1 MSRYGLLAS
10 YIASLNSRKMVIP
23 IYTFPAVINMLINS
37 HLTPNI
43 TETLL
48 LTLSVTLIS
57 YSVYWYNDYIDTYV
71 ELNTEEFKETTHSQR
86 PLAKGLVTK
95 RQFLGFILLTS
106 LAGLLLAY
114 MINIYVL
121 ALQVTF
127 LALGYVYST
136 EPMRLK
142 RRFTGKQLT
151 IIAGCTVAGLSGAL
165 VNGAVLPQN
174 MYSLLINSLVYLS
187 GSSLGDVRDVSG
199 DREIGVRT
207 FPVVLGPELTIRFAI
222 GVFVAVILAGFVGYI
237 GLGFNLALPVLT
249 TIIMAVWIFS
259 TYPLIKRWRDRV
271 YVEKIVWRRIVPM
284 NILVQVIPLI
294 GILVLG

>member
-1 MSRYGLLAS
+1 MSQNNLLVA
-10 YIASLNSRKMVIP
+10 YVESLNSRKMVIP
-23 IYTFPAVINMLINS
+23 VYTFPAVINLLINS
-37 HLTPNI
+37 HLAPTM

-57 YSVYWYNDYIDTYV
+57 YSVYWYNDYIDVYL
-71 ELNTEEFKETTHSQR
+71 ELNTEEFKDSTHSQR
-86 PLAKGLVTK
+86 PLAKELVTK
-95 RQFLGFILLTS
+95 VQFLAFIIATS

-121 ALQVTF
+121 ALQITF

-165 VNGAVLPQN
+165 VYGTVLPQN
-174 MYSLLINSLVYLS
+174 LYSLIINSLVYMG
-187 GSSLGDVRDVSG
+187 GSSLGDIRDVSV
-199 DREIGVRT
+199 DQKIGVRT
-207 FPVVLGPELTIRFAI
+207 FPVVLGPELTIRLALGI
-222 GVFVAVILAGFVGYI
+222 FVAVILAGFVGYI
-237 GLGFNLALPVLT
+237 GLGFNLALPMLT

-259 TYPLIKRWRDRV
+259 TYPLIRRWRDTV

-284 NILVQVIPLI
+284 NIIVQVIPLV
-294 GILVLG
+294 GILVLR

>member
-1 MSRYGLLAS
+1 MSRYGLLGS
-10 YIASLNSRKMVIP
+10 YLSSLNSRKMVIP
-23 IYTFPAVINMLINS
+23 IYTFPAVINLLISS

-48 LTLSVTLIS
+48 LVLSVTLIS

-71 ELNTEEFKETTHSQR
+71 ELGTEEFKETTHSQR

-95 RQFLGFILLTS
+95 NQFLEFILSTS

-127 LALGYVYST
+127 LALGYIYST

-165 VNGAVLPQN
+165 VNGTVLPQN

-187 GSSLGDVRDVSG
+187 GSSLGDVRDVSV
-199 DREIGVRT
+199 DRKIGVRT
-207 FPVVLGPELTIRFAI
+207 FPVVLGPELTIRFALGI
-222 GVFVAVILAGFVGYI
+222 FVAVILAGFVGYI
-237 GLGFNLALPVLT
+237 GLGFNLALPLLT
-249 TIIMAVWIFS
+249 TIVMAVWIFS
-259 TYPLIKRWRDRV
+259 TYPLIRRWRDSV
-271 YVEKIVWRRIVPM
+271 YVEKIVWKRIVPM
-284 NILVQVIPLI
+284 NILVQVIPLV
-294 GILVLG
+294 GILAFR

>member
-1 MSRYGLLAS
+1 MSNYRLLVA
-10 YIASLNSRKMVIP
+10 YIESLKSRKMVIP
-23 IYTFPAVINMLINS
+23 IYTFPAVINLLINS
-37 HLTPNI
+37 HLAPNI

-57 YSVYWYNDYIDTYV
+57 YSVYWYNDYIDVYL
-71 ELNTEEFKETTHSQR
+71 ESNTEEFKDSTHGQR
-86 PLAKGLVTK
+86 PLAKELVTK
-95 RQFLGFILLTS
+95 RQFLGFIIATS

-121 ALQVTF
+121 ALQITF

-165 VNGAVLPQN
+165 VYGTVLPQN
-174 MYSLLINSLVYLS
+174 LYSLIINSLVYMG
-187 GSSLGDVRDVSG
+187 GSSLGDVRDVSV
-199 DREIGVRT
+199 DRKIGVRT
-207 FPVVLGPELTIRFAI
+207 FPVVLGPELTIRFALGI
-222 GVFVAVILAGFVGYI
+222 FVAVILAGFVGYI
-237 GLGFNLALPVLT
+237 GLGFNLALPILT

-259 TYPLIKRWRDRV
+259 TYPLIRRWRDTV

-284 NILVQVIPLI
+284 NIIVQVIPLV
-294 GILVLG
+294 GILVLR